1 MLIRSGE
8 SPILSEIIGANR
20 ARIGKHIENFHNQA
34 GTVGPNID
42 RCITALKSP
51 STEIL
56 VSIHQPNLFAF
67 AGVFK
72 KIILLQCLK
81 SIAERRNSTRKFVN
95 LFLIVDHDFMD
106 DFWIRHAQL
115 PSLRHSN
122 GILDSG
128 SRSELTIDGA

>member
-8 SPILSEIIGANR
+8 SPILSEIVGANR

-34 GTVGPNID
+34 GTAGPNID

-51 STEIL
+51 SAEIL

-81 SIAERRNSTRKFVN
+81 SIAEHRNSTRKFQIC
-95 LFLIVDHDFMD
+95 F
-106 DFWIRHAQL
+106 
-115 PSLRHSN
+115 SLSIMISWMIF
-122 GILDSG
+122 GYDMLSYQAYVILMVYLD
-128 SRSELTIDGA
+128 